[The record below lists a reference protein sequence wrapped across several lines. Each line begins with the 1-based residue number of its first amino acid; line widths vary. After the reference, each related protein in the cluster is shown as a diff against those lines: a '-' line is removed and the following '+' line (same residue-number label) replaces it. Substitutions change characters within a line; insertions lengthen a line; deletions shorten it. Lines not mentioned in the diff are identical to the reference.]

1 MANILDYLDWRG
13 DLTFDQ
19 APFNEVDNLL
29 LSQLVYV
36 DLAGIVP
43 GPESKE
49 KIRIA
54 EVSRIF
60 FATHDEQKILEKI
73 SMTKTAMY
81 VLKKMAE
88 SERYKDAMLGGY
100 VNDISI
106 EEQSQFAVVC
116 AYLGDR
122 SLFVAFSGTDD
133 TIVGWRENF
142 NMGYLDATPGQR
154 KAVTYLNQMVGIG
167 QWKVRVGGHSK
178 GGNLAVYASVHC
190 RPIIKKKIIS
200 VYSNDGPGFSQEMV
214 DSEAYQEM
222 IPKIRTIIPESS
234 IVGLLLEHEEEF
246 QVVKSSNVG
255 VGQHDAMSWE
265 VLGTHFVYTDKVT
278 EQSIFIDET
287 MKTWLLELDA
297 TQREEIVNAV
307 FEMLDELD
315 IRTVD
320 DFTHLKF
327 NDLQEAN
334 KIRKNLPPET
344 QELLTHAVKLLF
356 KTGNNAVKEYMRE
369 KLENSKN
376 PLLARV
382 QKGALQE
389 IGTDDTKL

>member
-1 MANILDYLDWRG
+1 MANIMDYLDWRG

-19 APFNEVDNLL
+19 SPFNEVDNLL

-54 EVSRIF
+54 EASRIF
-60 FATHDEQKILEKI
+60 FATHDEQKIMEKV

-81 VLKKMAE
+81 VLQKMAE

-100 VNDISI
+100 VRDISVQ
-106 EEQSQFAVVC
+106 EQSQFSVVC
-116 AYLGDR
+116 VYLGDK

-142 NMGYLDATPGQR
+142 NMGYLEATPGQR
-154 KAVTYLNQMVGIG
+154 KAVEYLNNMVGIG
-167 QWKVRVGGHSK
+167 QWRVRVGGHSK
-178 GGNLAVYASVHC
+178 GGNLAVYAAVHC

-234 IVGLLLEHEEEF
+234 VVGLLLEHEEEVH
-246 QVVKSSNVG
+246 VVKSSNVG

-265 VLGTHFVYTDKVT
+265 VLGTHFVYTDKVA

-297 TQREEIVNAV
+297 TQREIIVGAV
-307 FEMLDELD
+307 FEILDELN
-315 IRTVD
+315 IQTVD
-320 DFTHLKF
+320 DFTHLKLA
-327 NDLQEAN
+327 DLQEAN
-334 KIRKNLPPET
+334 KLRKNLPPET
-344 QELLTHAVKLLF
+344 QELLSHAVKLLF
-356 KTGNNAVKEYMRE
+356 KTGKNAVEEYLRE
-369 KLENSKN
+369 KIETSK
-376 PLLARV
+376 LS
-382 QKGALQE
+382 K
-389 IGTDDTKL
+389 K

>member
-19 APFNEVDNLL
+19 SPFNEVDNLL

-116 AYLGDR
+116 
-122 SLFVAFSGTDD
+122 
-133 TIVGWRENF
+133 
-142 NMGYLDATPGQR
+142 
-154 KAVTYLNQMVGIG
+154 
-167 QWKVRVGGHSK
+167 
-178 GGNLAVYASVHC
+178 VYW
-190 RPIIKKKIIS
+190 IFFG
-200 VYSNDGPGFSQEMV
+200 VYYF
-214 DSEAYQEM
+214 
-222 IPKIRTIIPESS
+222 
-234 IVGLLLEHEEEF
+234 
-246 QVVKSSNVG
+246 
-255 VGQHDAMSWE
+255 
-265 VLGTHFVYTDKVT
+265 
-278 EQSIFIDET
+278 
-287 MKTWLLELDA
+287 
-297 TQREEIVNAV
+297 
-307 FEMLDELD
+307 
-315 IRTVD
+315 
-320 DFTHLKF
+320 
-327 NDLQEAN
+327 
-334 KIRKNLPPET
+334 
-344 QELLTHAVKLLF
+344 
-356 KTGNNAVKEYMRE
+356 
-369 KLENSKN
+369 
-376 PLLARV
+376 
-382 QKGALQE
+382 
-389 IGTDDTKL
+389 

>member
-1 MANILDYLDWRG
+1 MIGKEIRSFMANILDYLDWRG

-49 KIRIA
+49 KIRVA
-54 EVSRIF
+54 EASRIF

-88 SERYKDAMLGGY
+88 SERYKDALLGGY

-116 AYLGDR
+116 VYLGDR

-154 KAVTYLNQMVGIG
+154 KAVNYLNSMVGIG

-178 GGNLAVYASVHC
+178 GGNLAVYSAVHC
-190 RPIIKKKIIS
+190 KSIIKRKIIS
-200 VYSNDGPGFSQEMV
+200 VYSNDGPGFSKEMV
-214 DSEAYQEM
+214 ASEAYQEM

-234 IVGLLLEHEEEF
+234 IVGLLLEHEEAV
-246 QVVKSSNVG
+246 QIVKSTNVG

-265 VLGTHFVYTDKVT
+265 VLGTHFVYTDKVA

-287 MKTWLLELDA
+287 MKTWLMELDA
-297 TQREEIVNAV
+297 VQREIIVDAI
-307 FEMLDELD
+307 FEMLDELN

-327 NDLQEAN
+327 ADLQEAN
-334 KIRKNLPPET
+334 KIRKNLPAGT
-344 QELLTHAVKLLF
+344 QELLAHAVKLLF
-356 KTGNNAVKEYMRE
+356 KTGKNSVEEYLRE
-369 KLENSKN
+369 KIELPKLSK
-376 PLLARV
+376 
-382 QKGALQE
+382 K
-389 IGTDDTKL
+389 

>member
-13 DLTFDQ
+13 DLTFDK

-54 EVSRIF
+54 EASRIF
-60 FATHDEQKILEKI
+60 FATHDEQKILEKV

-88 SERYKDAMLGGY
+88 SERYKDALLGGY

-142 NMGYLDATPGQR
+142 NMGYLEATPGQR
-154 KAVTYLNQMVGIG
+154 KAVDYLNQMVGIG

-190 RPIIKKKIIS
+190 RPIIKRKIIS
-200 VYSNDGPGFSQEMV
+200 VYSNDGPGFSREMV

-234 IVGLLLEHEEEF
+234 IVGLILEHEEEF
-246 QVVKSSNVG
+246 QVVKSTKVG
-255 VGQHDAMSWE
+255 AGQHDAMSWE
-265 VLGTHFVYTDKVT
+265 VLGTHFVYTDKVA
-278 EQSIFIDET
+278 EQSLLLNEA
-287 MKTWLLELDA
+287 MRNWLVELDA
-297 TQREEIVNAV
+297 NQREIIVEAIFEI
-307 FEMLDELD
+307 LDDLN

-327 NDLQEAN
+327 SDLQEAN
-334 KIRKNLPPET
+334 KLRKNLPPGT
-344 QELLTHAVKLLF
+344 QELMGHALKLLL
-356 KTGNNAVKEYMRE
+356 KTGRSAVGEFARE
-369 KLENSKN
+369 KIENSKN
-376 PLLARV
+376 S
-382 QKGALQE
+382 K
-389 IGTDDTKL
+389 K

>member
-43 GPESKE
+43 GPESRE
-49 KIRIA
+49 KIRVA
-54 EVSRIF
+54 EASRIF

-88 SERYKDAMLGGY
+88 SERYKDALLGGY

-106 EEQSQFAVVC
+106 EEQSQFAVLCV
-116 AYLGDR
+116 YLGDR

-154 KAVTYLNQMVGIG
+154 KAVDYLNRMVGIG
-167 QWKVRVGGHSK
+167 QWRVRVGGHSK
-178 GGNLAVYASVHC
+178 GGNLAVYAAVHC
-190 RPIIKKKIIS
+190 RPIIKRKIIS
-200 VYSNDGPGFSQEMV
+200 VYSNDGPGFSKEMV
-214 DSEAYQEM
+214 ECEAYQEI

-234 IVGLLLEHEEEF
+234 IVGLLLEHEEEV
-246 QVVKSSNVG
+246 QVVKSTNVG

-265 VLGTHFVYTDKVT
+265 VLGTHFVYTDKVA
-278 EQSIFIDET
+278 EQSLFIDET
-287 MKTWLLELDA
+287 MKTWLMELDA
-297 TQREEIVNAV
+297 TQREIIVDAV
-307 FEMLDELD
+307 FEMLDDLN

-327 NDLQEAN
+327 SDLQEAN
-334 KIRKNLPPET
+334 KLRKSLPPGT
-344 QELLTHAVKLLF
+344 QELLGHALKLLV
-356 KTGNNAVKEYMRE
+356 KTGKNAVEEYVRE
-369 KLENSKN
+369 KIEIPKISK
-376 PLLARV
+376 
-382 QKGALQE
+382 K
-389 IGTDDTKL
+389 

>member
-49 KIRIA
+49 KIRVA
-54 EVSRIF
+54 EASRIF

-88 SERYKDAMLGGY
+88 SERYKDALLGGY

-116 AYLGDR
+116 VYLGDR

-154 KAVTYLNQMVGIG
+154 KAVNYLNSMVGIG
-167 QWKVRVGGHSK
+167 QWRVRVGGHSK
-178 GGNLAVYASVHC
+178 GGNLAVYSAVHC
-190 RPIIKKKIIS
+190 KPIIKRKIIS
-200 VYSNDGPGFSQEMV
+200 VYSNDGPGFSKEMV
-214 DSEAYQEM
+214 ASEAYQEM

-234 IVGLLLEHEEEF
+234 IVGLLLEHEEEV
-246 QVVKSSNVG
+246 QVVKSTNVG

-265 VLGTHFVYTDKVT
+265 VLGTHFVYTDKVA

-287 MKTWLLELDA
+287 MRTWLMELDA
-297 TQREEIVNAV
+297 VQREIIVDAI
-307 FEMLDELD
+307 FAMLDELN

-327 NDLQEAN
+327 ADLQEAN
-334 KIRKNLPPET
+334 KIRKNLPAGT
-344 QELLTHAVKLLF
+344 QELLAHAVKLLF
-356 KTGNNAVKEYMRE
+356 KTGKKSVEEYLRE
-369 KLENSKN
+369 KIEL
-376 PLLARV
+376 P
-382 QKGALQE
+382 
-389 IGTDDTKL
+389 KLPKK

>member
-49 KIRIA
+49 KIRVA
-54 EVSRIF
+54 EASRIF

-88 SERYKDAMLGGY
+88 SERYKDALLGGY

-106 EEQSQFAVVC
+106 EEQSQFAVLCV
-116 AYLGDR
+116 YLGDR

-154 KAVTYLNQMVGIG
+154 KAVDYLNRMVGIG
-167 QWKVRVGGHSK
+167 QWRVRVGGHSK
-178 GGNLAVYASVHC
+178 GGNLAVYSAVHC
-190 RPIIKKKIIS
+190 KPIIKRKIIS
-200 VYSNDGPGFSQEMV
+200 VYSNDGPGFSKEMV
-214 DSEAYQEM
+214 ASEAYQEM
-222 IPKIRTIIPESS
+222 IPQIRTIIPESS
-234 IVGLLLEHEEEF
+234 IVGLLLEHEEEV
-246 QVVKSSNVG
+246 QVVKSTNVG

-265 VLGTHFVYTDKVT
+265 VLGTHFVYTDKVA

-287 MKTWLLELDA
+287 MRTWLMELDA
-297 TQREEIVNAV
+297 VQREIIVDAI
-307 FEMLDELD
+307 FAMLDELN

-327 NDLQEAN
+327 ADLQEAN
-334 KIRKNLPPET
+334 KIRKNLPAGT
-344 QELLTHAVKLLF
+344 QELLAHAVKLLF
-356 KTGNNAVKEYMRE
+356 KTGKNSVEEYLRE
-369 KLENSKN
+369 KIELPKLSK
-376 PLLARV
+376 
-382 QKGALQE
+382 K
-389 IGTDDTKL
+389 

>member
-13 DLTFDQ
+13 DLTFDKS
-19 APFNEVDNLL
+19 PFNEVDNLL

-36 DLAGIVP
+36 DLEGIVP
-43 GPESKE
+43 GPESRE
-49 KIRIA
+49 KIRVTEA
-54 EVSRIF
+54 SRIF
-60 FATHDEQKILEKI
+60 FATHDEQKILERV

-116 AYLGDR
+116 VYLGDK

-142 NMGYLDATPGQR
+142 NMGYLSATPGQL
-154 KAVTYLNQMVGIG
+154 KAVDYLNSMVGIG

-190 RPIIKKKIIS
+190 RPIIKHKIIS

-222 IPKIRTIIPESS
+222 LPKIRTIIPESS

-287 MKTWLLELDA
+287 MKTWLVELDA
-297 TQREEIVNAV
+297 YQREEIVSAV
-307 FEMLDELD
+307 FEILDELN
-315 IRTVD
+315 IQTVD

-327 NDLQEAN
+327 SDLQEAN

-344 QELLTHAVKLLF
+344 QELLTYAIKLLF
-356 KTGNNAVKEYMRE
+356 KTGKKAVSEYVRE
-369 KLENSKN
+369 KIESSK
-376 PLLARV
+376 LS
-382 QKGALQE
+382 K
-389 IGTDDTKL
+389 K

>member
-49 KIRIA
+49 KIRVA
-54 EVSRIF
+54 EASRIF

-88 SERYKDAMLGGY
+88 SERYKDALLGGY

-106 EEQSQFAVVC
+106 EEQSQFAVLCV
-116 AYLGDR
+116 YLGDR

-154 KAVTYLNQMVGIG
+154 KAVDYLNRMVGIG

-190 RPIIKKKIIS
+190 RPMIKRKIIS

-222 IPKIRTIIPESS
+222 VPKIRTIIPESS

-246 QVVKSSNVG
+246 QVVKSTNIG

-265 VLGTHFVYTDKVT
+265 VLGTHFVYTDKVA
-278 EQSIFIDET
+278 EQSLLLDET
-287 MKTWLLELDA
+287 MKTWLVELDA
-297 TQREEIVNAV
+297 TQREIIVDAI

-327 NDLQEAN
+327 ADLQEAN
-334 KIRKNLPPET
+334 KLRKNLPPET
-344 QELLTHAVKLLF
+344 QELLGHALKLLV
-356 KTGNNAVKEYMRE
+356 KTGRNAVEEYVRE
-369 KLENSKN
+369 KIEISKNSK
-376 PLLARV
+376 
-382 QKGALQE
+382 K
-389 IGTDDTKL
+389 

>member
-49 KIRIA
+49 KIRVSEA
-54 EVSRIF
+54 SRIF

-88 SERYKDAMLGGY
+88 SERYKDALLGGY

-106 EEQSQFAVVC
+106 EEQSQFAVLCV
-116 AYLGDR
+116 YLGDR

-154 KAVTYLNQMVGIG
+154 KAVDYLNRMVGIG

-178 GGNLAVYASVHC
+178 GGNLAVYAAVHC
-190 RPIIKKKIIS
+190 RPIIKRKIIS
-200 VYSNDGPGFSQEMV
+200 VYSNDGPGFSQAMV
-214 DSEAYQEM
+214 DSEAYQEI

-246 QVVKSSNVG
+246 QVVKSTNVG

-265 VLGTHFVYTDKVT
+265 VLGTHFVYTDKVA
-278 EQSIFIDET
+278 EQSLLLDET
-287 MKTWLLELDA
+287 MKTWLVELDA
-297 TQREEIVNAV
+297 TQREIIVDAI
-307 FEMLDELD
+307 FEMLDDLN

-327 NDLQEAN
+327 SDLQEAN
-334 KIRKNLPPET
+334 KLRKNLPPET
-344 QELLTHAVKLLF
+344 QELLGHALKLLL
-356 KTGNNAVKEYMRE
+356 KTGKTAVEEYVRE
-369 KLENSKN
+369 KIETSKIS
-376 PLLARV
+376 
-382 QKGALQE
+382 K
-389 IGTDDTKL
+389 K

>member
-49 KIRIA
+49 KIRVA
-54 EVSRIF
+54 EASRIF

-88 SERYKDAMLGGY
+88 SERYKDALLGGY

-106 EEQSQFAVVC
+106 EEQSQFAVLCV
-116 AYLGDR
+116 YLGDR

-154 KAVTYLNQMVGIG
+154 KAVDYLNRMVGIG

-178 GGNLAVYASVHC
+178 GGNLAVYAAVHC
-190 RPIIKKKIIS
+190 RPIIKRKIIS
-200 VYSNDGPGFSQEMV
+200 VYSNDGPGFSKEMV
-214 DSEAYQEM
+214 ESEAYQEI

-246 QVVKSSNVG
+246 QVVKSTNVG

-265 VLGTHFVYTDKVT
+265 VLGTHFVYTDKVA
-278 EQSIFIDET
+278 EQSLLLDET
-287 MKTWLLELDA
+287 MKTWLVELDA
-297 TQREEIVNAV
+297 TQREIIVDAI
-307 FEMLDELD
+307 FEMLDELN

-327 NDLQEAN
+327 SDLQEAN
-334 KIRKNLPPET
+334 KLRKNLPPET
-344 QELLTHAVKLLF
+344 QELLGHALKLLL
-356 KTGNNAVKEYMRE
+356 KTGKTAVEEFVRE
-369 KLENSKN
+369 KIETSKIS
-376 PLLARV
+376 
-382 QKGALQE
+382 K
-389 IGTDDTKL
+389 K

>member
-19 APFNEVDNLL
+19 SPFNEVDNLL

-60 FATHDEQKILEKI
+60 FATHDEQKILEKV

-100 VNDISI
+100 VNNISI

-142 NMGYLDATPGQR
+142 NMSYLGATPGQK
-154 KAVTYLNQMVGIG
+154 KAVEYLNHMVGIG

-178 GGNLAVYASVHC
+178 GGNLAVYSAVHC
-190 RPIIKKKIIS
+190 KPLIKRKIIS
-200 VYSNDGPGFSQEMV
+200 VYSNDGPGFSREMV
-214 DSEAYQEM
+214 LSEAYQEM
-222 IPKIRTIIPESS
+222 IPKIYTYIPESS
-234 IVGLLLEHEEEF
+234 IVGLLLEHEEEV

-265 VLGTHFVYTDKVT
+265 VVGTHFVYSDKVT
-278 EQSIFIDET
+278 ERSIFIDET
-287 MKTWLLELDA
+287 MRAWLLDIDA
-297 TQREEIVNAV
+297 SQREEIVNAI
-307 FEMLDELD
+307 FAILDELN
-315 IRTVD
+315 IQTVD
-320 DFTHLKF
+320 DFTHLKLS
-327 NDLQEAN
+327 DLQEAN
-334 KIRKNLPPET
+334 KLRKNLPPET
-344 QELLTHAVKLLF
+344 QELLAHAIKLLF
-356 KTGNNAVKEYMRE
+356 KTGRNAVEDYLRE
-369 KLENSKN
+369 KLE
-376 PLLARV
+376 
-382 QKGALQE
+382 G
-389 IGTDDTKL
+389 TKLERLEGVILSKK

>member
-19 APFNEVDNLL
+19 SPFNEVDNLL

-60 FATHDEQKILEKI
+60 FATHDEQKILEKV

-100 VNDISI
+100 VNNISV

-142 NMGYLDATPGQR
+142 NMSYLGATPGQR
-154 KAVTYLNQMVGIG
+154 KAVEYLNHMVGIG

-178 GGNLAVYASVHC
+178 GGNLAVYSAVHC
-190 RPIIKKKIIS
+190 KPLIKCKIIS
-200 VYSNDGPGFSQEMV
+200 VYSNDGPGFSKEMV
-214 DSEAYQEM
+214 LSEAYQEM
-222 IPKIRTIIPESS
+222 IPKIFTFTPETS
-234 IVGLLLEHEEEF
+234 IVALLLEHEEEVR
-246 QVVKSSNVG
+246 VVKSSNVG

-265 VLGTHFVYTDKVT
+265 VIGTHFVYSDKVT
-278 EQSIFIDET
+278 ERSIFIDET
-287 MKTWLLELDA
+287 MKTWLMDIDA
-297 TQREEIVNAV
+297 SQREEIVNAIFV
-307 FEMLDELD
+307 ILDELN
-315 IRTVD
+315 IQTVD
-320 DFTHLKF
+320 DFTHLKLA
-327 NDLQEAN
+327 DLQEAN
-334 KIRKNLPPET
+334 KLRKNLPAET
-344 QELLTHAVKLLF
+344 QELLAHAIKLLF
-356 KTGNNAVKEYMRE
+356 KTGRTMVEDYLRE
-369 KLENSKN
+369 KLE
-376 PLLARV
+376 
-382 QKGALQE
+382 G
-389 IGTDDTKL
+389 TKLEKLEGVILSKK

>member
-13 DLTFDQ
+13 DLTFAQ
-19 APFNEVDNLL
+19 SPFNEVDNLL

-43 GPESKE
+43 GPESRE

-60 FATHDEQKILEKI
+60 FATHDEQKIMEKV

-100 VNDISI
+100 VNDISL

-116 AYLGDR
+116 AYLGDK

-142 NMGYLDATPGQR
+142 NMGYLDATPGQL
-154 KAVTYLNQMVGIG
+154 KAVSYLNQMVGIG
-167 QWKVRVGGHSK
+167 QWRVRVGGHSK

-246 QVVKSSNVG
+246 QVVKSSNIG

-287 MKTWLLELDA
+287 MKTWLLELDVN
-297 TQREEIVNAV
+297 QREIIVEAV
-307 FEMLDELD
+307 FEILDELN
-315 IRTVD
+315 IQTVD

-327 NDLQEAN
+327 ADLQEAN

-344 QELLTHAVKLLF
+344 QELLGHALKLLV
-356 KTGNNAVKEYMRE
+356 KTGKNAVEEYMRE
-369 KLENSKN
+369 KLENSKK
-376 PLLARV
+376 PLLNS
-382 QKGALQE
+382 K
-389 IGTDDTKL
+389 K

>member
-19 APFNEVDNLL
+19 SPFNEVDNLL

-36 DLAGIVP
+36 DLEGIVP
-43 GPESKE
+43 GPESRE
-49 KIRIA
+49 KIQIA

-60 FATHDEQKILEKI
+60 FATHDEQKILEKV

-116 AYLGDR
+116 VYLGDR

-142 NMGYLDATPGQR
+142 NMGYLLATPGQR
-154 KAVTYLNQMVGIG
+154 KAVDYLNSMVGIG
-167 QWKVRVGGHSK
+167 QWRVRVGGHSK

-190 RPIIKKKIIS
+190 RPIIRHKIIS
-200 VYSNDGPGFSQEMV
+200 VYSNDGPGFSREMV
-214 DSEAYQEM
+214 DSEDYQEM
-222 IPKIRTIIPESS
+222 IPKIHTIIPESS
-234 IVGLLLEHEEEF
+234 IVGLLLEHEEEV
-246 QVVKSSNVG
+246 QVVKSSNTG
-255 VGQHDAMSWE
+255 AGQHDAMSWE
-265 VLGTHFVYTDKVT
+265 VLGTHFVYADKVA
-278 EQSIFIDET
+278 ERSLFIDET

-297 TQREEIVNAV
+297 CQREEIVSAV
-307 FEMLDELD
+307 FEMLEELN
-315 IRTVD
+315 IHTVD

-334 KIRKNLPPET
+334 KFRKNLPAGT
-344 QELLTHAVKLLF
+344 QELLNHAMKLLF
-356 KTGNNAVKEYMRE
+356 KTGKNAVSEYVRE
-369 KLENSKN
+369 KIESSK
-376 PLLARV
+376 LS
-382 QKGALQE
+382 K
-389 IGTDDTKL
+389 K

>member
-13 DLTFDQ
+13 DLTFDK

-49 KIRIA
+49 KIRV
-54 EVSRIF
+54 EETSRIF

-88 SERYKDAMLGGY
+88 SERYKDALLGGY

-106 EEQSQFAVVC
+106 EEQSQFAVLCV
-116 AYLGDR
+116 YLGDR

-142 NMGYLDATPGQR
+142 NMGYLNATPGQH
-154 KAVTYLNQMVGIG
+154 KAVDYLNRMVGIG

-190 RPIIKKKIIS
+190 RPTIKRKIIS

-214 DSEAYQEM
+214 ESVAYQEM

-246 QVVKSSNVG
+246 QVVKSTNVG

-265 VLGTHFVYTDKVT
+265 VLGTHFVYTDKVA
-278 EQSIFIDET
+278 EQSLLLDET
-287 MKTWLLELDA
+287 MKTWLVELDA
-297 TQREEIVNAV
+297 NQREIIVEAV
-307 FEMLDELD
+307 FEILDDLN

-327 NDLQEAN
+327 ADLQEAN
-334 KIRKNLPPET
+334 KLRKNLPPET
-344 QELLTHAVKLLF
+344 QELLAHALKLLL
-356 KTGNNAVKEYMRE
+356 KTGKTAVEEYVRE
-369 KLENSKN
+369 KIETSK
-376 PLLARV
+376 LS
-382 QKGALQE
+382 K
-389 IGTDDTKL
+389 K